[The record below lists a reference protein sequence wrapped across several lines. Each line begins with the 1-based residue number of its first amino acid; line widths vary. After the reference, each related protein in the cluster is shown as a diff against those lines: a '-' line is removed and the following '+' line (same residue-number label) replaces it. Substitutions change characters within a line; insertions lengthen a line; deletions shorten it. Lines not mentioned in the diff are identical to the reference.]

1 MFERLWVPIL
11 VPYTGWIFFALI
23 YCKNCIVCLKR
34 PKNNEKE
41 AGVGPFKKI
50 KFVYDIGPLRGRDW
64 RAFRKST
71 QQIIK

>member
-1 MFERLWVPIL
+1 M
-11 VPYTGWIFFALI
+11 
-23 YCKNCIVCLKR
+23 KR

-64 RAFRKST
+64 RVFFYCGDYINFLSVLKKYNYT
-71 QQIIK
+71 FKIKNDKMFVSSAQSNLQ